1 MIQIRHVPESVHRK
15 LKSRAAMQGIPLS
28 DYLLREISAIAG
40 RPTIE
45 ELCERLASR
54 SQVSPGVS
62 PAEAVR
68 NERNRR

>member
-1 MIQIRHVPESVHRK
+1 
-15 LKSRAAMQGIPLS
+15 MQGIPLS